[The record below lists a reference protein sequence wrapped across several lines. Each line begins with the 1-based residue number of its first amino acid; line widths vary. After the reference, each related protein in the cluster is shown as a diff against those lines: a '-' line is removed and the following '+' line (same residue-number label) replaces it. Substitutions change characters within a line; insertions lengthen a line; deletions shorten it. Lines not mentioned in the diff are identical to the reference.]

1 MQPISNQNIGATMNK
16 DDIVRDAI
24 LQAAERVFQKWG
36 MNKTTMEDI
45 ASEAGKGKSTL
56 YYYYE
61 SKEEIFDAV
70 IKIEFEKIL
79 ALARESTIEVA
90 SAREKL
96 KRYII
101 TSIIEIKNKINVY
114 TIVRIEIKRNQNFL
128 EKMRKLFELKEE
140 SFVREILKLGLE
152 KKEFSFI
159 DRNELNT
166 AAKTIIGV
174 IHALE
179 LYLLLENDDTK
190 QIDMAAKMISEGV

>member
-1 MQPISNQNIGATMNK
+1 MNK